1 MENNMTDQPTS
12 AMGIEY
18 KTSSCETIT
27 VLLAKSSNR
36 YRIQANTL
44 TALSLATEQLL
55 FRLYKHYSNVDNFR
69 LSLGTTLPANEIVP
83 YIVKHFSNRQEVIF
97 LEVRISFINIYS

>member
-1 MENNMTDQPTS
+1 MENNITDQPTS

-18 KTSSCETIT
+18 KTSSSETIT

-44 TALSLATEQLL
+44 TALSLATEQLI
-55 FRLYKHYSNVDNFR
+55 FRLYKHYSNLDNFK
-69 LSLGTTLPANEIVP
+69 LYLGTSLPANEIVP
-83 YIVKHFSNRQEVIF
+83 FIVKHFSKRQEVSV
-97 LEVRISFINIYS
+97 LEVR